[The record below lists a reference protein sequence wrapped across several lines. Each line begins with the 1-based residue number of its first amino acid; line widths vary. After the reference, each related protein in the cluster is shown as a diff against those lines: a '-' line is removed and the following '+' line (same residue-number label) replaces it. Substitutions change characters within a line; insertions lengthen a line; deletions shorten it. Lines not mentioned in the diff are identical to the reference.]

1 VACPEI
7 GARAWSEAKWW
18 LPHLLL
24 MASLAAIISA
34 YVWLAFLVNEA
45 REETARLTKQLEQAN
60 VQILHLKELC
70 ALGPGS
76 D

>member
-1 VACPEI
+1 MRVE
-7 GARAWSEAKWW
+7 WWWW

-24 MASLAAIISA
+24 MASLAAIVSA

-45 REETARLTKQLEQAN
+45 GEETAQLTKQLEQAN